1 MDMPKRQ
8 AMSRSSSK
16 RNFTKHAQKVHKR
29 NVPKRKPMRGG
40 IRL

>member
-1 MDMPKRQ
+1 MAKRQ
-8 AMSRSSSK
+8 AMSRSHSRRDFRHK
-16 RNFTKHAQKVHKR
+16 AMKVHKR

>member
-1 MDMPKRQ
+1 MRRQ
-8 AMSRSSSK
+8 AMSKGHSK
-16 RNFTKHAQKVHKR
+16 RNFTKHAQKVHKK